1 MLATW
6 FLGTLVSDR
15 FVRFALTTATSNMH
29 GSNPILALNC
39 PNRENDPCEMS
50 LTQL

>member
-6 FLGTLVSDR
+6 FLGTLVLS
-15 FVRFALTTATSNMH
+15 TKTTETATSNMH

-39 PNRENDPCEMS
+39 PDREDDPCEMS